1 MLETQIAHN
10 LSKYIDVM
18 KLLNEDHYTYDGDEG
33 VIYDEYP
40 FDEYNWATGAS
51 KICII
56 VNNIVFKTSFSGY
69 AYDYDYEESDY
80 YEEPIF
86 ENWDRD
92 YCLMEYQLYQ
102 LACKW
107 GVEKFFAETVKVM
120 PYVYAQPRCDEIFG
134 EPSKNFHLK
143 DNTNTDDWMLIIHEL
158 GLDSLKLKL
167 GSPNFRYFAAVYP
180 IDELLKL
187 QNFLDFYEI
196 NDLHGHNFGWFDG
209 ELKFFDFCGY
219 NSDTFEKLSQS

>member
-18 KLLNEDHYTYDGDEG
+18 ELLNEDHYTYDGDEG

-51 KICII
+51 KICIV
-56 VNNIVFKTSFSGY
+56 VNDIVFKTSFSGY

-86 ENWDRD
+86 EKWDRD

-107 GVEKFFAETVKVM
+107 GVEKFFAETIKVM
-120 PYVYAQPRCDEIFG
+120 PYVYAQPRCGEIRG
-134 EPSKNFHLK
+134 ENSKTFHIKDITDTDNFISIV
-143 DNTNTDDWMLIIHEL
+143 DEL
-158 GLDSLKLKL
+158 GLESLRKKL
-167 GSPNFRYFAAVYP
+167 GTLDFRYFVAVYS

-187 QNFLDFYEI
+187 QSFLDFYEI
-196 NDLHGHNFGWFDG
+196 NDLHGHNFGWFGG

-219 NSDTFEKLSQS
+219 NSDTFEKLSQN